1 MTDAPKKR
9 RGRPPKAKPAEPA
22 PVRKSPVTETF
33 VEALVRMTREYDAL
47 SALAHLESS
56 PPELRELRED
66 ALAKKAALRRR
77 IVETHRRQVELVAEY
92 ERKNPLAAAVEK
104 EKNHE

>member
-1 MTDAPKKR
+1 MTTETTKRR
-9 RGRPPKAKPAEPA
+9 RGRPPKAKPPAGPA
-22 PVRKSPVTETF
+22 PAPSQCAMTF
-33 VEALVRMTREYDAL
+33 MERLVQMTREYDAL

-77 IVETHRRQVELVAEY
+77 IVEMHRRQVEMVAEY
-92 ERKNPLAAAVEK
+92 ERNNPLAAAAEREVAP
-104 EKNHE
+104 

>member
-1 MTDAPKKR
+1 MTTETTKRR

-22 PVRKSPVTETF
+22 PAKSQCAMTF
-33 VEALVRMTREYDAL
+33 MERLVQMTREYDAL

-77 IVETHRRQVELVAEY
+77 IVEMHRRQVEMVAEY
-92 ERKNPLAAAVEK
+92 ERNNPLAAAAEREVAP
-104 EKNHE
+104 